1 MREAW
6 SGARGGGARPRG
18 NGERDR
24 ERRARRRADRR
35 SIRIRIR
42 QSTDERET
50 TALAVFMRFL
60 HMRRVVYG
68 RHSQSLIY
76 QRKCSMGPR
85 DSIKRHH
92 RVYNSEQDATATGN
106 QKYVWLSQRAVSAV
120 VSRDS
125 ATRLPKCTH
134 PLSNIEISRRRRG
147 SAPGSGRRRWRWS
160 RGSCDVL

>member
-1 MREAW
+1 MKRGAERAAAAQDRAETESETA
-6 SGARGGGARPRG
+6 SGEHGDG
-18 NGERDR
+18 
-24 ERRARRRADRR
+24 
-35 SIRIRIR
+35 SVSIRIR